1 MAGVH
6 PYQVMCKLTSSLPT
20 PNILWGKSPGDEVG
34 SKPTLNPQDT
44 HKAGIWILLL
54 KNNYLSFLEVC
65 QCKDFPKRL
74 LLTHQHRD
82 IELLLYTHFVSYI
95 LCEMVGSFHSLRLLR
110 LISYFSSTTPVPG
123 ESLPNIEKILSE
135 SSKKKKKKDAAAFL
149 TTVDNALP
157 Q

>member
-6 PYQVMCKLTSSLPT
+6 PYQVMCKLTSSLPAPT
-20 PNILWGKSPGDEVG
+20 ILWGKSPGDEVG
-34 SKPTLNPQDT
+34 SKPTLKPQDT

-54 KNNYLSFLEVC
+54 KNNYLPFLEVR
-65 QCKDFPKRL
+65 QCKDFPKRF

-123 ESLPNIEKILSE
+123 ESLAKHRRDFVRRLKHDKEKGGRRLF
-135 SSKKKKKKDAAAFL
+135 D
-149 TTVDNALP
+149 DCR
-157 Q
+157 